1 VYDLKNSYT
10 SKDFAMRTNI
20 DIDDKLM
27 DYVMATGEFKSK
39 REAVEA
45 GLRMI
50 KRRKVYDGLL
60 ALRGKLHWI
69 GDDEAA
75 WAEYRAEQL
84 AKVQAKAAGLPFEG
98 DIDPAFLTQV
108 AQPMSVPT
116 VQEPAA
122 SYSNVTGSSK

>member
-1 VYDLKNSYT
+1 
-10 SKDFAMRTNI
+10 MRTNI
-20 DIDDKLM
+20 EIDDKLM
-27 DYVMATGEFKSK
+27 AYVMATGDYKTK

-45 GLRMI
+45 GLQLI

-75 WAEYRAEQL
+75 WAEYRADQL
-84 AKVQAKAAGLPFEG
+84 AKVQAQAAGLPFEG
-98 DIDPAFLTQV
+98 EIDPVFLTQV
-108 AQPMSVPT
+108 VQPPSSSVTAPM

-122 SYSNVTGSSK
+122 SYVNASGSSK

>member
-1 VYDLKNSYT
+1 
-10 SKDFAMRTNI
+10 MRTNI
-20 DIDDKLM
+20 EIDDKLM
-27 DYVMATGEFKSK
+27 DYVMSTGDFKTK

-45 GLRMI
+45 GLQLI

-75 WAEYRAEQL
+75 WAAYRAEQMD
-84 AKVQAKAAGLPFEG
+84 KVKAQAAGLPFEG
-98 DIDPAFLTQV
+98 EIDPIFLTQV
-108 AQPMSVPT
+108 APPVATPVAAPM

-122 SYSNVTGSSK
+122 SYPKVQGPAK